1 MLCIGLEEPFATRM
15 WLEED
20 ESGHCV
26 SMVLT
31 TKEKK
36 QRRKTKTKAKT
47 TTTLLIS
54 SFR

>member
-26 SMVLT
+26 SMVLKT

-36 QRRKTKTKAKT
+36 AKKKNKNKNNYNFVN
-47 TTTLLIS
+47 LFFS
-54 SFR
+54 